1 MRSRHVLTLLVV
13 LASAVATF
21 PGQALATPPLVA
33 GISAEGM
40 TLPAGA
46 SNVRDRAADGGRAAQ
61 FSRNGT
67 ATTTLTTSAAVTS
80 LTLSA
85 RGTRCSSS
93 WPQVQLTIDGVSAL
107 STAAGTTGWTTYSAT
122 GLNIAAGVHAI
133 SIVASNIASTR
144 NCDRYLLVDLVSLY
158 GAEAPPPPPPT
169 PTAGCTATIIPA
181 YSYPNPPTFWDNA
194 IAGANPVQIMIAN
207 PASGPGKTQDANY
220 TSVIARARAAGIR
233 VMGYVDTDYARRSQS
248 SIRADITAWR
258 TLYNV
263 TDIFF
268 DQAASGPASLA
279 YYQQI
284 ADVVHATPGALTML
298 NPGTNVDERYL
309 QMADI
314 VNIFEGSPADYAAW
328 APAAWVANYP
338 ATRFSHLIY
347 GVPDAAS
354 MTTVLN
360 QALTRQA
367 GYVYITSD
375 VLPNPFDVLPA
386 YWTTEIA
393 QIRQA
398 CAAATPPAV

>member
-1 MRSRHVLTLLVV
+1 M
-13 LASAVATF
+13 
-21 PGQALATPPLVA
+21 
-33 GISAEGM
+33 
-40 TLPAGA
+40 
-46 SNVRDRAADGGRAAQ
+46 
-61 FSRNGT
+61 
-67 ATTTLTTSAAVTS
+67 
-80 LTLSA
+80 
-85 RGTRCSSS
+85 
-93 WPQVQLTIDGVSAL
+93 
-107 STAAGTTGWTTYSAT
+107 
-122 GLNIAAGVHAI
+122 
-133 SIVASNIASTR
+133 SIVASNVASTR

-169 PTAGCTATIIPA
+169 PIAGCAATIIPA
-181 YSYPNPPTFWDNA
+181 YSYPNPPTFWDGS

-207 PASGPGKTQDANY
+207 PATGPGTTPDANY
-220 TSVIARARAAGIR
+220 TSVIGRARAAGIR
-233 VMGYVDTDYARRSQS
+233 VMGYVDTNYGGRSQS
-248 SIRADITAWR
+248 SVRADITAWK

-268 DQAASGPASLA
+268 DQAASSAASLA

-347 GVPDAAS
+347 AAPDAAS

-375 VLPNPFDVLPA
+375 VMPNPFDVLPS
-386 YWTTEIA
+386 YWTSEIA